1 MSATTTW
8 TDILG
13 NKRELLISVITVVV
27 LVLTLTSYAS
37 FLTGIEMRQGFA
49 FTDPLHQLVGPV
61 DLTWPIFLILY
72 GGLIAAVG
80 LLLGQPLILFRAM
93 RAYTI
98 LVAIRMLCMWM
109 LPLDPPPTMIPLS
122 DPIVELFTT
131 NGASTLTRDLFFSG
145 HTATF
150 FLIGAV
156 VPNKIFRRVYY
167 GLGTIIA
174 IMVIVQHVHYTV
186 DVLVAP
192 MAAFT
197 AAYLVGGFG
206 RPQ

>member
-1 MSATTTW
+1 MKASTTW
-8 TDILG
+8 KDVLSDR
-13 NKRELLISVITVVV
+13 RELFVSAITLIV
-27 LVLTLTSYAS
+27 LVFTLTSYAS
-37 FLTGIEMRQGFA
+37 FLTGIERRPGFA

-72 GGLIAAVG
+72 GALIAAVG
-80 LLLGQPLILFRAM
+80 LLVGQPLILFRVL

-109 LPLDPPPTMIPLS
+109 LPLDPPTTMIALS

-131 NGASTLTRDLFFSG
+131 DSASTLTRDLFFSG

-167 GLGTIIA
+167 GLGTLIA
-174 IMVIVQHVHYTV
+174 FMVIVQHVHYTV

-197 AAYLVGGFG
+197 AAYLVGGFA
-206 RPQ
+206 RRQ

>member
-1 MSATTTW
+1 MSTSATW
-8 TDILG
+8 KQVLG
-13 NKRELLISVITVVV
+13 DRRELLVSLITVVA
-27 LVLTLTSYAS
+27 LVLTLASYAS

-49 FTDPLHQLVGPV
+49 FPDPIHQLMGPI

-72 GGLIAAVG
+72 GALVAAIG

-109 LPLDPPPTMIPLS
+109 LPLDPPATMIALS
-122 DPIVELFTT
+122 DPIVDLVTSD
-131 NGASTLTRDLFFSG
+131 GASTLTRDLFFSG

-150 FLIGAV
+150 FLVGAV
-156 VPNKIFRRVYY
+156 VPNKTFRRVYY
-167 GLGTIIA
+167 GLGTVIA
-174 IMVIVQHVHYTV
+174 VMVLLQHVHYTV

-197 AAYLVGGFG
+197 AAYLVGGFA
-206 RPQ
+206 RRQ

>member
-1 MSATTTW
+1 MSTNGTW
-8 TDILG
+8 SEILG
-13 NKRELLISVITVVV
+13 NRRELTVSIVTVVV
-27 LVLTLTSYAS
+27 LVFTLTSYAS

-49 FTDPLHQLVGPV
+49 FTDPIHQLVGPI

-72 GGLIAAVG
+72 GALIAAVG

-109 LPLDPPPTMIPLS
+109 LPLDPPATMIALS

-131 NGASTLTRDLFFSG
+131 DGASTLTRDLFFSG

-167 GLGTIIA
+167 GLGTVIA
-174 IMVIVQHVHYTV
+174 VMVIVQHVHYTV

-197 AAYLVGGFG
+197 AAYLVGGFA
-206 RPQ
+206 RRQ

>member
-1 MSATTTW
+1 MSQSTSW
-8 TDILG
+8 KSILG
-13 NKRELLISVITVVV
+13 DRRELLISVLTVIV
-27 LVLTLTSYAS
+27 LVVTLTSYAS

-49 FTDPLHQLVGPV
+49 FTDPVHQLVGPV
-61 DLTWPIFLILY
+61 DVTWPIFLILY
-72 GGLIAAVG
+72 GSLITAVG
-80 LLLGQPLILFRAM
+80 LLLGQPLILFRAL

-109 LPLDPPPTMIPLS
+109 LPLDPPTTMIALS

-156 VPNKIFRRVYY
+156 VPNKLFRRIYY
-167 GLGTIIA
+167 GLGTVVA
-174 IMVIVQHVHYTV
+174 VLVLVQHVHYTV

-197 AAYLVGGFG
+197 AAYLVGGFA
-206 RPQ
+206 RHQ

>member
-1 MSATTTW
+1 MSKKQQSW
-8 TDILG
+8 TSILADR
-13 NKRELLISVITVVV
+13 RELLMSARTVIV
-27 LVLTLTSYAS
+27 LILTLTSYAS

-49 FTDPLHQLVGPV
+49 FQDPMHTLMGPI

-72 GGLIAAVG
+72 GGLIVTIG
-80 LLLGQPLILFRAM
+80 LLLRQPLILFRAM

-109 LPLDPPPTMIPLS
+109 LPLDPPSTMIALS
-122 DPIVELFTT
+122 DPIVELFTSG
-131 NGASTLTRDLFFSG
+131 GASTLTRDLFFSG

-156 VPNKIFRRVYY
+156 VPNAVFRRTFYA
-167 GLGTIIA
+167 LGCLVGMLVIA
-174 IMVIVQHVHYTV
+174 QHVHYTV

-197 AAYLVGGFG
+197 AAYLVGGFN
-206 RPQ
+206 RR

>member
-1 MSATTTW
+1 MKKPVPWSGIL
-8 TDILG
+8 TDR
-13 NKRELLISVITVVV
+13 RELTISLVTLVAF
-27 LVLTLTSYAS
+27 VLTLVSYAS
-37 FLTGIEMRQGFA
+37 FLRGIELRQGFT
-49 FTDPLHQLVGPV
+49 FVDPIHQLAGPI

-72 GGLIAAVG
+72 GGLVITIGV
-80 LLLGQPLILFRAM
+80 LFRQPLFLFRAL

-98 LVAIRMLCMWM
+98 LVALRMLCMWM
-109 LPLDPPPTMIPLS
+109 LPLDPPSTMIVLT
-122 DPIVELFTT
+122 DPIIDLFTT

-156 VPNKIFRRVYY
+156 VPHRTFRRVFY
-167 GLGTIIA
+167 GLGVVIGV
-174 IMVIVQHVHYTV
+174 MVILQHVHYTV

-197 AAYLVGGFG
+197 AAYFVGGFN
-206 RPQ
+206 RN